1 MEQKVIFFDADG
13 TIIYGDYMSP
23 TVRKTFDQLRENGHI
38 LVLSTGRAISALG
51 ATLKEVD
58 FENVISSAG
67 NVTMADNEI
76 IYNNALTTDEL
87 NEIDEFLDSRGISYH
102 MESTDYVY
110 VKKGEK
116 EEYLNRHRSLLPE
129 KSETP
134 KEEYEAAM
142 RHFEDAKNRTKEIE
156 NLSDITVNKVH
167 YFDETLP
174 FEKLVE
180 QFGERF
186 TCRPLS
192 LSNIFSGGEISAQ
205 GVTKE
210 DGMKQILNHF
220 DMPLESAVAIGDDYN
235 DIEMLNYSP
244 NSIALDHAPEE
255 VKKYADY
262 VTEDIKNNGFY
273 HAIKYLELI

>member
-13 TIIYGDYMSP
+13 TIVYGDYMSP
-23 TVRKTFDQLRENGHI
+23 QVRKTFEKLRENGHI
-38 LVLSTGRAISALG
+38 LVLSTGRAIPALG
-51 ATLKEVD
+51 VTLKEVD

-76 IYNNALTTDEL
+76 IYNNALTSEEL
-87 NEIDEFLDSRGISYH
+87 NEIDEFLNNRGISYH

-110 VKKGEK
+110 VKKGER
-116 EEYLNRHRSLLPE
+116 EAYLNRHRSMMPK
-129 KSETP
+129 KSEIP
-134 KEEYEAAM
+134 EEEYEAALE
-142 RHFEDAKNRTKEIE
+142 HFEDVKERTREVE
-156 NLSDITVNKVH
+156 NLPDIAVNKIH

-174 FEKLVE
+174 FEELEEK
-180 QFGERF
+180 FGERF

-192 LSNIFSGGEISAQ
+192 FSNVFSGGEISAQ

-235 DIEMLNYSP
+235 DIEMLRYSP
-244 NSIALDHAPEE
+244 YSIVLNHAPEE

-262 VTEDIKNNGFY
+262 VTEDIHNDGFY
-273 HAIKYLELI
+273 HAINYLGLI